1 MAAVNMAHEGA
12 GCYGLSDGVLSYR
25 HELAAHECSV
35 IDAALSILGR
45 YLRQPGK
52 ALDTPAAVKDYLLLA
67 IGCESRE
74 VFGVLYL
81 DNQHQLIAFENHFL
95 GTLAQTGVYPREI
108 LRAALRHNAAA
119 VILSHNHPSGKVTPS
134 TADIV
139 LTDAIRTAL
148 THADVRVLDHVI
160 VAPGKALSMA
170 ECGLLPWGNP
180 VAAAAEPV
188 TRKRRKASPRHSLQS
203 GAAP

>member
-1 MAAVNMAHEGA
+1 MSAATMAHEGA

-52 ALDTPAAVKDYLLLA
+52 SLASPSAVKDYLQLA

-95 GTLAQTGVYPREI
+95 GTLAQTSVYPREI

-119 VILSHNHPSGKVTPS
+119 VVLAHNHPSGNTSPS
-134 TADIV
+134 TADI
-139 LTDAIRTAL
+139 AL
-148 THADVRVLDHVI
+148 THSIRGALAHADVRVLDHVI

-170 ECGLLPWGNP
+170 ECGLLWGVPEDTPAQP
-180 VAAAAEPV
+180 VKRKRGRPRKNVEPV
-188 TRKRRKASPRHSLQS
+188 DKV
-203 GAAP
+203 

>member
-1 MAAVNMAHEGA
+1 MSAATMAHDGA

-52 ALDTPAAVKDYLLLA
+52 SLASPSAVKDYLQLA

-119 VILSHNHPSGKVTPS
+119 VILSHNHPSGNVS
-134 TADIV
+134 ASAADIE
-139 LTDAIRTAL
+139 LTGAIRTAL
-148 THADVRVLDHVI
+148 GYADVRVLDHVI
-160 VAPGKALSMA
+160 VSHGKALSMA
-170 ECGLLPWGNP
+170 ECGLLWSVPKATP
-180 VAAAAEPV
+180 AEPV
-188 TRKRRKASPRHSLQS
+188 KRKRGRPRKNVEPVDKV
-203 GAAP
+203 

>member
-1 MAAVNMAHEGA
+1 MSAASMAHEGA

-52 ALDTPAAVKDYLLLA
+52 ALDQPAAVKEYLQLA
-67 IGCESRE
+67 IGSESRE

-95 GTLAQTGVYPREI
+95 GTLTQTGVYPREV

-119 VILSHNHPSGKVTPS
+119 VILSHNHPSGNMNPS
-134 TADIV
+134 NADMV
-139 LTDAIRTAL
+139 LTEAIRTAL
-148 THADVRVLDHVI
+148 VHVDVRLLDHVI

-170 ECGLLPWGNP
+170 ECGLLWGVP
-180 VAAAAEPV
+180 VATPAEPMK
-188 TRKRRKASPRHSLQS
+188 RKRGRPRKSVDPADKV
-203 GAAP
+203 

>member
-1 MAAVNMAHEGA
+1 MGAASLTSVGV

-52 ALDTPAAVKDYLLLA
+52 ALDQPDAVKEYLQLA
-67 IGCESRE
+67 IGSESRE
-74 VFGVLYL
+74 VFAVLYL
-81 DNQHQLIAFENHFL
+81 DSLHQLIAFENHFL
-95 GTLAQTGVYPREI
+95 GTLAQTGVYPREV

-134 TADIV
+134 TADIN
-139 LTDAIRTAL
+139 LTGTIRTAL
-148 THADVRVLDHVI
+148 AHADVRVLDHVI

-170 ECGLLPWGNP
+170 ECGLLPWGN
-180 VAAAAEPV
+180 AAPELTERV
-188 TRKRRKASPRHSLQS
+188 KRKRVRPRKSLEQ
-203 GAAP
+203 ADEV

>member
-1 MAAVNMAHEGA
+1 MAVLSVTREGA

-25 HELAAHECSV
+25 HELAAHECSA

-45 YLRQPGK
+45 FLRQPGK
-52 ALDTPAAVKDYLLLA
+52 AVNTPAAVKDYLQLA

-95 GTLAQTGVYPREI
+95 GTLAQTSVYPREI

-119 VILSHNHPSGKVTPS
+119 VVLSHNHPSGNVNPS
-134 TADIV
+134 TADI
-139 LTDAIRTAL
+139 AL
-148 THADVRVLDHVI
+148 THSIRGALVHADVRVLDHVI

-170 ECGLLPWGNP
+170 ECGLLWGVP
-180 VAAAAEPV
+180 EDTPAQPV
-188 TRKRRKASPRHSLQS
+188 TRKRGRPRKIVEPA
-203 GAAP
+203 GKV

>member
-1 MAAVNMAHEGA
+1 MAAVSMAHEGA

-52 ALDTPAAVKDYLLLA
+52 ALDQPAAVKEYLQLA
-67 IGCESRE
+67 IGSESRE

-95 GTLAQTGVYPREI
+95 GTLSQTGVYPREV

-119 VILSHNHPSGKVTPS
+119 VILSHNHPSGNTSPS
-134 TADIV
+134 NADMV
-139 LTDAIRTAL
+139 LTEAIRTAL
-148 THADVRVLDHVI
+148 VHVDVRLLDHVI

-170 ECGLLPWGNP
+170 ECGLLWGVP
-180 VAAAAEPV
+180 VATPAQPMK
-188 TRKRRKASPRHSLQS
+188 RKRGRPRKSVDPTDKV
-203 GAAP
+203 

>member
-1 MAAVNMAHEGA
+1 MSAASVAHKGA

-52 ALDTPAAVKDYLLLA
+52 ALDTPAAVKDYLQLA

-81 DNQHQLIAFENHFL
+81 NNQHQLIAFENHFL
-95 GTLAQTGVYPREI
+95 GTLAQTSVYPREI

-119 VILSHNHPSGKVTPS
+119 VVLSHNHPSGNVNPS
-134 TADIV
+134 TADIA
-139 LTDAIRTAL
+139 LTATIRTAL
-148 THADVRVLDHVI
+148 VHVDVRLLDHVI

-170 ECGLLPWGNP
+170 EGGLLPWEAAP
-180 VAAAAEPV
+180 VQTPAPV
-188 TRKRRKASPRHSLQS
+188 QRKRGRPRRSVEQ
-203 GAAP
+203 ADKV

>member
-1 MAAVNMAHEGA
+1 MAAISTAHEGA

-52 ALDTPAAVKDYLLLA
+52 ALDTPAAVKDYLQLA

-81 DNQHQLIAFENHFL
+81 DSQHQLIAFENHFL
-95 GTLAQTGVYPREI
+95 GTLAQTSVYPREV
-108 LRAALRHNAAA
+108 LRAAMRHNAAA
-119 VILSHNHPSGKVTPS
+119 VILSHNHPSGNVNPS
-134 TADIV
+134 TADIA
-139 LTDAIRTAL
+139 LTDAIQTAL
-148 THADVRVLDHVI
+148 AHVDVRLLDHVI
-160 VAPGKALSMA
+160 VAPGKALSM
-170 ECGLLPWGNP
+170 EESGRLPW
-180 VAAAAEPV
+180 VAAAVQTHAPV
-188 TRKRRKASPRHSLQS
+188 QRKRGRPRKSVEQADRV
-203 GAAP
+203 

>member
-1 MAAVNMAHEGA
+1 MGAANMTSVGV

-52 ALDTPAAVKDYLLLA
+52 AMNSPSAVKDYLQLA

-81 DNQHQLIAFENHFL
+81 DAQHQLIAFENHFL
-95 GTLAQTGVYPREI
+95 GTQAQTRVYPREI

-119 VILSHNHPSGKVTPS
+119 VILSHNHPSGNINPS
-134 TADIV
+134 PADV
-139 LTDAIRTAL
+139 ALTDAIRVAL
-148 THADVRVLDHVI
+148 VHVDVRLLDHVI
-160 VAPGKALSMA
+160 VAPGMALSMA
-170 ECGLLPWGNP
+170 ECGLLTWEAGP
-180 VAAAAEPV
+180 VHTSAPV
-188 TRKRRKASPRHSLQS
+188 QRKRGRPRKSAEQVDKV
-203 GAAP
+203 

>member
-1 MAAVNMAHEGA
+1 MAHEGA

-52 ALDTPAAVKDYLLLA
+52 ALEQPAAVKEYLQLA
-67 IGCESRE
+67 IGSESRE

-95 GTLAQTGVYPREI
+95 GTLSQTSVYPREV

-119 VILSHNHPSGKVTPS
+119 VILSHNHPSGSTNPS
-134 TADIV
+134 NADMV
-139 LTDAIRTAL
+139 LTEAIRTAL
-148 THADVRVLDHVI
+148 VHVDVRLLDHVI
-160 VAPGKALSMA
+160 VAPGEALSMA
-170 ECGLLPWGNP
+170 ECGLLWGVP
-180 VAAAAEPV
+180 VATPAEPMK
-188 TRKRRKASPRHSLQS
+188 RKRGRPRKSVDPADKV
-203 GAAP
+203 

>member
-1 MAAVNMAHEGA
+1 MSAASMAQEGA

-25 HELAAHECSV
+25 HELAAHECGV

-52 ALDTPAAVKDYLLLA
+52 ALDQPAAVKEYLQLA

-81 DNQHQLIAFENHFL
+81 DNQHKLIAFENHFL
-95 GTLAQTGVYPREI
+95 GTLAQTSVYPREV

-119 VILSHNHPSGKVTPS
+119 VILSHNHPSGNTDPS
-134 TADIV
+134 RADLV
-139 LTDAIRTAL
+139 LTEAIRTAL
-148 THADVRVLDHVI
+148 VHVDVRLLDHVI

-170 ECGLLPWGNP
+170 ERGLLWGVP
-180 VAAAAEPV
+180 EATPPEPV
-188 TRKRRKASPRHSLQS
+188 KRKRGRPRKSVEPADKV
-203 GAAP
+203 

>member
-1 MAAVNMAHEGA
+1 MAHESA

-52 ALDTPAAVKDYLLLA
+52 ALDQPAAVKEYLQLA
-67 IGCESRE
+67 IGSESRE

-95 GTLAQTGVYPREI
+95 GTLSQTSVYPREV
-108 LRAALRHNAAA
+108 LRAALRHNAAS
-119 VILSHNHPSGKVTPS
+119 VILSHNHPSGNTSPS
-134 TADIV
+134 NAD
-139 LTDAIRTAL
+139 LTLTEAIRTAL
-148 THADVRVLDHVI
+148 AHVDVRLLDHVI

-170 ECGLLPWGNP
+170 ECGLLWGVP
-180 VAAAAEPV
+180 AATPAEPV
-188 TRKRRKASPRHSLQS
+188 KRKRGRPRKNAEP
-203 GAAP
+203 ADKV

>member
-1 MAAVNMAHEGA
+1 MAHEGA

-45 YLRQPGK
+45 YLHQPGK
-52 ALDTPAAVKDYLLLA
+52 ALNSPAAVKDYLQLA

-81 DNQHQLIAFENHFL
+81 DSQHQLIAFENHFL
-95 GTLAQTGVYPREI
+95 GTLAQTSVYPREV
-108 LRAALRHNAAA
+108 LRAAMRHNAAA
-119 VILSHNHPSGKVTPS
+119 VILSHNHPSGNVNPS
-134 TADIV
+134 RADIA

-148 THADVRVLDHVI
+148 VHVDVRLLDHVI

-170 ECGLLPWGNP
+170 ESGLLPWEAAP
-180 VAAAAEPV
+180 VQTPAPV
-188 TRKRRKASPRHSLQS
+188 QRKRGRPRKSVEQ
-203 GAAP
+203 AAKV

>member
-1 MAAVNMAHEGA
+1 MSAASMAHEGA

-52 ALDTPAAVKDYLLLA
+52 ALGSPSAVKDYLQLA

-81 DNQHQLIAFENHFL
+81 DNQHQLIAFENHFT
-95 GTLAQTGVYPREI
+95 GTLTQASVYPREI
-108 LRAALRHNAAA
+108 LRAALRHNAAT
-119 VILSHNHPSGKVTPS
+119 VILSHNHPSGNLNPS
-134 TADIV
+134 TADI
-139 LTDAIRTAL
+139 AL
-148 THADVRVLDHVI
+148 TQSIRIALAHADVRVLDHVI
-160 VAPGKALSMA
+160 VSTDKALSMA
-170 ECGLLPWGNP
+170 ECGLLPWGN
-180 VAAAAEPV
+180 AAPPPAEPV
-188 TRKRRKASPRHSLQS
+188 KRKRGRPRKNVEPVNKV
-203 GAAP
+203 

>member
-1 MAAVNMAHEGA
+1 MGAANMASVEV

-45 YLRQPGK
+45 YLREPGK
-52 ALDTPAAVKDYLLLA
+52 ALGNPSAVKDYLQLA

-81 DNQHQLIAFENHFL
+81 NNQHQLIAFENHFL
-95 GTLAQTGVYPREI
+95 GTLAEARVYPREI

-119 VILSHNHPSGKVTPS
+119 VVLSHNHPSGNVSPS
-134 TADIV
+134 TADI
-139 LTDAIRTAL
+139 AL
-148 THADVRVLDHVI
+148 TTDIRAALVHVDVRMLDHVI
-160 VAPGKALSMA
+160 VAPGKAMSMA
-170 ECGLLPWGNP
+170 ECGLLPWGSP
-180 VAAAAEPV
+180 APLPAKPAKPQRGRPRKAAAI
-188 TRKRRKASPRHSLQS
+188 
-203 GAAP
+203 

>member
-1 MAAVNMAHEGA
+1 MLHEGA

-52 ALDTPAAVKDYLLLA
+52 ALDQPAAVKEYLQLA
-67 IGCESRE
+67 IGSESRE

-81 DNQHQLIAFENHFL
+81 DNQHKLIAFENHFL
-95 GTLAQTGVYPREI
+95 GTLSQTGVYPREV

-119 VILSHNHPSGKVTPS
+119 VILSHNHPSGNLSPS
-134 TADIV
+134 QADLV
-139 LTDAIRTAL
+139 LTEAIRTAL
-148 THADVRVLDHVI
+148 VHVDVRLLDHVI
-160 VAPGKALSMA
+160 VAPGNALSLA
-170 ECGLLPWGNP
+170 ERGLLWGVP
-180 VAAAAEPV
+180 VATPAEPV
-188 TRKRRKASPRHSLQS
+188 KRKRGHPRKNAEPVDK
-203 GAAP
+203 A